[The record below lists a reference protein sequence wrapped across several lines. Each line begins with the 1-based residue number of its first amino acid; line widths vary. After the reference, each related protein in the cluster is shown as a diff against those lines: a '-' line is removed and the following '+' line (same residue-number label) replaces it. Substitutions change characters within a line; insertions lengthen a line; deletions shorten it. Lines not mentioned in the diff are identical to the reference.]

1 MVLRERVMSDA
12 TLIAILLI
20 FFALAIALVRVLGAL
35 IEGDGDPDEFADEPP
50 DSDRPSDQSGRSR

>member
-1 MVLRERVMSDA
+1 MSDA

-35 IEGDGDPDEFADEPP
+35 IEGDGDPSEFPDDPP
-50 DSDRPSDQSGRSR
+50 DINEPSDQSGGSR

>member
-1 MVLRERVMSDA
+1 MSDA

-35 IEGDGDPDEFADEPP
+35 IEGDGDADEFPDEPADSN
-50 DSDRPSDQSGRSR
+50 DPSGQSGASL

>member
-1 MVLRERVMSDA
+1 MSDA

-35 IEGDGDPDEFADEPP
+35 IEGDGDPGEFPDEPP
-50 DSDRPSDQSGRSR
+50 DAGLLPAPSDQPGRLQ

>member
-1 MVLRERVMSDA
+1 MVLRWRVMSDV

-35 IEGDGDPDEFADEPP
+35 IDGDGDPDEFPDEPRDAGGPADQP
-50 DSDRPSDQSGRSR
+50 DRLL

>member
-1 MVLRERVMSDA
+1 MSDA

-35 IEGDGDPDEFADEPP
+35 IEGDGDPGEFADEPP
-50 DSDRPSDQSGRSR
+50 DADPPAGPSDQPGRLR

>member
-1 MVLRERVMSDA
+1 MSDA

-35 IEGDGDPDEFADEPP
+35 IEGDGDHDEFPDQPA
-50 DSDRPSDQSGRSR
+50 DSDGPSDQSGASG

>member
-1 MVLRERVMSDA
+1 MSDA

-50 DSDRPSDQSGRSR
+50 DSDGRSDQSGWSR